1 MLAQTLAGCA
11 TNPSTSF
18 NCPSHLIIRAVL
30 SLLVVVCIAALMSG
44 RQGITSTEEIQQLLA
59 ALSLNARPI
68 TVNIFLGAGSAHQ
81 QTSVA
86 ADFDQASASSLAPSL
101 PLEPQASTTLS
112 DEARTLLAHRIGRWV
127 TLALAGHRGVESG
140 RSKNK
145 LGSRLWLVFKDF
157 EGTVFNP
164 ARVFDAWNKAKP
176 LVKWED
182 ELGDSLCIGMPTM
195 WEAKITSK
203 DFWASPRRN

>member
-1 MLAQTLAGCA
+1 MIKHLCIDAFAENA
-11 TNPSTSF
+11 TNSCIILPSAGTTHPSKASAEQGLHAAGPDLPPQSPS
-18 NCPSHLIIRAVL
+18 NCS
-30 SLLVVVCIAALMSG
+30 
-44 RQGITSTEEIQQLLA
+44 
-59 ALSLNARPI
+59 
-68 TVNIFLGAGSAHQ
+68 
-81 QTSVA
+81 
-86 ADFDQASASSLAPSL
+86 DDQAVKFLSLAPSL

-164 ARVFDAWNKAKP
+164 VRVFDAWNKAKP

-203 DFWASPRRN
+203 DFWASPRRNSTSLRGNE